1 MEENTCLTN
10 LAGELQAAVATD
22 DTNVNKEKDVVIGVE
37 ENSLVANSI
46 TEVHEIIKQHEIEN
60 TLKFSIYTSCA
71 GFGNADVFKKKH
83 KVYWSDTH
91 IHFFGMPYFILST
104 KVLDCQH
111 GKKRRHKQEKVGNC
125 KRKYITTKKV
135 GCGAQIKLKEIIL
148 FPQFKID
155 ENTKWKKNDMSRKVR
170 LAFEGGN
177 ITNMITKF
185 IITLPDLSS
194 HVNHEL
200 GEAAGVSQSIDSL
213 VIKRI
218 HELVFAGVTSVS
230 EMRLHLD
237 AFVQNELFY
246 GKDLPPKSNKRFYP
260 EEKNIR
266 SQIYTARQKYGYL
279 PLKDGNNYEDT
290 YETTVGE
297 YNILDHGETCYT
309 ENVEEE
315 VHEPVLKKQA
325 VQNSYGPA
333 SREILDELKGLS
345 YLTEGNIVVMKKFL
359 KSLEDMKSLL
369 SNTVQKS
376 CGLTVE
382 YKTEEKKKRCRQ
394 K

>member
-1 MEENTCLTN
+1 M
-10 LAGELQAAVATD
+10 
-22 DTNVNKEKDVVIGVE
+22 
-37 ENSLVANSI
+37 
-46 TEVHEIIKQHEIEN
+46 
-60 TLKFSIYTSCA
+60 
-71 GFGNADVFKKKH
+71 
-83 KVYWSDTH
+83 
-91 IHFFGMPYFILST
+91 
-104 KVLDCQH
+104 
-111 GKKRRHKQEKVGNC
+111 
-125 KRKYITTKKV
+125 
-135 GCGAQIKLKEIIL
+135 
-148 FPQFKID
+148 
-155 ENTKWKKNDMSRKVR
+155 
-170 LAFEGGN
+170 
-177 ITNMITKF
+177 
-185 IITLPDLSS
+185 
-194 HVNHEL
+194 
-200 GEAAGVSQSIDSL
+200 
-213 VIKRI
+213 
-218 HELVFAGVTSVS
+218 VFAGVTSVS

-279 PLKDGNNYEDT
+279 PLKDGNNYED
-290 YETTVGE
+290 
-297 YNILDHGETCYT
+297 ILDQGETCYT
-309 ENVEEE
+309 ENIEEE

-345 YLTEGNIVVMKKFL
+345 YLAEGNIVVMKKFL

-382 YKTEEKKKRCRQ
+382 YMTEEKKKRCRQ